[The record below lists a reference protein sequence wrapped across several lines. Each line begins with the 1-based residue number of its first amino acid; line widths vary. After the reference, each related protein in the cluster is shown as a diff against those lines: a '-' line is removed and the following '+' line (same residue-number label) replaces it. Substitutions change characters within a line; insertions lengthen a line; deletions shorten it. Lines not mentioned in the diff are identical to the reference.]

1 MISDYGT
8 EESRKRA
15 NERVSGCMV
24 IQNRGATQ
32 GGQVISTG
40 IANAAP
46 DTLEMMFFKGHLRG
60 KGESLSDAHRRRDN
74 GRAFQELHAV
84 FASKGKEAAAALA
97 TYRQMTTLEGHV
109 ESANDIAETL
119 YNDTLK
125 MFDAHQRR
133 IILAVLID
141 NNMIVTSYGL
151 VCKLL
156 DALPRKM
163 EQAEH
168 ALKEKIE
175 NRKKDSV

>member
-40 IANAAP
+40 ICNAAP

-60 KGESLSDAHRRRDN
+60 KGESLSDANRRRDN
-74 GRAFQELHAV
+74 GRAFQEIRAV
-84 FASKGKEAAAALA
+84 FASKGKEAAAALS
-97 TYRQMTTLEGHV
+97 TYRQMVTLDGHIG
-109 ESANDIAETL
+109 SALDIAETH

-125 MFDAHQRR
+125 LFEPHHRR

-141 NNMIVTSYGL
+141 DNMIVTSYGL

-156 DALPRKM
+156 DVLPRKM
-163 EQAEH
+163 EQAMDGI
-168 ALKEKIE
+168 LQ
-175 NRKKDSV
+175 RLKKDSK